1 MGVDENM
8 AEGGGEEEE
17 LDDDVLLD
25 DEDEG
30 QNEMDGKEGEAAED
44 DQKKQKNTGNKRSR
58 NKACNC
64 LPYRVSTV
72 LLEIACR
79 MISYQDS
86 QVCRRTSILCKCFFA
101 ASAPE

>member
-25 DEDEG
+25 DDEDEG
-30 QNEMDGKEGEAAED
+30 ENEMDGKEGEAAED

-58 NKACNC
+58 NKAYC

-86 QVCRRTSILCKCFFA
+86 QVCRRTSILRKCFFA